1 MTIQILVLGTLD
13 TKGEEIAFL
22 KRSIELSGC
31 RAIIMDVGI
40 LGQPAMQADITRED
54 VARAAGLTLE
64 QIRALPNRK
73 RIIGA
78 IGQGAIEKAKF
89 LYSSAGFDGV
99 VGIGGGTGMHICT
112 AVMRSLPIGVP
123 KLMLSS
129 MASMDVSE
137 FVGAKDITMMTSVA
151 DLASLNTI
159 TKTILAQAAGAI
171 CGMAAASVPSSEPRT
186 AIAMTSFGITTQCAD
201 NVGRYLREMGLE
213 LVVFHT
219 VGSGSMAMEELI
231 DQGVFAGVLDLTTH
245 EFIDQVAGGHYGG
258 VGDERLETAGRRG
271 IPQVVG
277 PGGLD
282 CVAVFAPEG
291 VPAKF
296 AGRRTYYHDFRVCVR
311 STAAELEVVARI
323 LTDKLNKAVGPVKFL
338 VPLRGWS
345 SASRHCEPLFDPEA
359 DRALVDALKQS
370 LKPDIEIREIDAHI
384 DDPEYAQTAVS
395 LLLEMLTSALH
406 QKPSRCPDGR
416 RV

>member
-1 MTIQILVLGTLD
+1 VTKKILVLGTLD
-13 TKGEEIAFL
+13 TKGQEIDFL
-22 KRSIELSGC
+22 RRSIELSGC
-31 RAIIMDVGI
+31 RATVMDVGI
-40 LGQPAMQADITRED
+40 LGQPTTEADIARED
-54 VARAAGLTLE
+54 VARAAGQTLE

-78 IGQGAIEKAKF
+78 MIQGAIEKAKL
-89 LYSSAGFDGV
+89 LYSSGGFDGV
-99 VGIGGGTGMHICT
+99 IGIGGGTGMHICT

-123 KLMLSS
+123 KLMVSS

-151 DLASLNTI
+151 DLASLNIVTS
-159 TKTILAQAAGAI
+159 TVLAQAAGAI
-171 CGMAAASVPSSEPRT
+171 CGMAGASVPSSEPRT

-201 NVGRYLREMGLE
+201 NVGRCLREMGHE
-213 LVVFHT
+213 LVVFHA
-219 VGSGSMAMEELI
+219 VGSGGMAMEELT
-231 DQGVFAGVLDLTTH
+231 DQGLFAGVLDLTTH

-258 VGDERLETAGRRG
+258 VGDERLETAGRKG

-282 CVAVFAPEG
+282 CVAIFAPED

-311 STAAELEVVARI
+311 STAAELAFVAQI
-323 LTDKLNKAVGPVKFL
+323 LADKLNRAVGPVKFL

-359 DRALVDALKQS
+359 DRAFVDALKRS

-384 DDPEYAQTAVS
+384 DDLEYAQAAVS
-395 LLLEMLTSALH
+395 NLH
-406 QKPSRCPDGR
+406 QMMTSLSR
-416 RV
+416 

>member
-1 MTIQILVLGTLD
+1 MTKKILVLGTLD
-13 TKGEEIAFL
+13 TKGAEIAFL

-31 RAIIMDVGI
+31 RATVMDVGI
-40 LGQPAMQADITRED
+40 LGQPATQADITRED
-54 VARAAGLTLE
+54 VARAAGQTLE

-78 IGQGAIEKAKF
+78 MIQGAIEKAK
-89 LYSSAGFDGV
+89 LLHGSSGFDGV

-112 AVMRSLPIGVP
+112 AIMRSLPMGLP
-123 KLMLSS
+123 KLMVSS

-151 DLASLNTI
+151 DLASLNTV
-159 TKTILAQAAGAI
+159 TRTVLAQAAGAI
-171 CGMAAASVPSSEPRT
+171 CGMAGASVPSSEPRT

-201 NVGRYLREMGLE
+201 NVGRCLREMGHE

-219 VGSGSMAMEELI
+219 VGSGGMAMEELL
-231 DQGVFAGVLDLTTH
+231 DQGLFVGVLDLTTH

-258 VGDERLETAGRRG
+258 VGDERLETAGRKG

-282 CVAVFAPEG
+282 CVAIFAPEG

-323 LTDKLNKAVGPVKFL
+323 LADKLNEAAGPVKFL

-359 DRALVDALKQS
+359 DRAFVDALKGS

-384 DDPEYAQTAVS
+384 DDMEYAQAAVS
-395 LLLEMLTSALH
+395 HLH
-406 QKPSRCPDGR
+406 QMMTSSSR
-416 RV
+416 

>member
-1 MTIQILVLGTLD
+1 VTKKILVLGTLD
-13 TKGEEIAFL
+13 TKGEEIDFL
-22 KRSIELSGC
+22 RRSIELSGC
-31 RAIIMDVGI
+31 RATVMDVGI
-40 LGQPAMQADITRED
+40 LGQPTTEADIARED
-54 VARAAGLTLE
+54 VARAAGQTLE

-78 IGQGAIEKAKF
+78 MIQGAIQKVKL

-112 AVMRSLPIGVP
+112 AIMRSLPIGLP
-123 KLMLSS
+123 KLMVSS

-151 DLASLNTI
+151 DLASLNIVTS
-159 TKTILAQAAGAI
+159 TVLAQAAGAI
-171 CGMAAASVPSSEPRT
+171 CGMAGASVPSSEPRT

-201 NVGRYLREMGLE
+201 NVGLCLREMGHE
-213 LVVFHT
+213 LVVFHA
-219 VGSGSMAMEELI
+219 VGSGGMAMEELI
-231 DQGVFAGVLDLTTH
+231 DQGLFAGVLDLTTH

-258 VGDERLETAGRRG
+258 IGDERLETAGRKG

-282 CVAVFAPEG
+282 CVAIFAPED
-291 VPAKF
+291 VPAEF

-311 STAAELEVVARI
+311 STAAELAVVAQV
-323 LTDKLNKAVGPVKFL
+323 LADKLNKAAGPVKFL

-359 DRALVDALKQS
+359 DRAFVDALKRS

-384 DDPEYAQTAVS
+384 DDLEYAQAAVS
-395 LLLEMLTSALH
+395 NLH
-406 QKPSRCPDGR
+406 QMMTSLSR
-416 RV
+416 

>member
-1 MTIQILVLGTLD
+1 MTKKILVLGTLD
-13 TKGEEIAFL
+13 TKGAEIAFL

-31 RAIIMDVGI
+31 RATVMDVGI
-40 LGQPAMQADITRED
+40 LGQPATQADITRED
-54 VARAAGLTLE
+54 VARAAGQTLE

-78 IGQGAIEKAKF
+78 MIQGAIEKAK
-89 LYSSAGFDGV
+89 LLHGSSGFDGV

-112 AVMRSLPIGVP
+112 AIMRSLPIGLP
-123 KLMLSS
+123 KLMVSS

-151 DLASLNTI
+151 DLASLNIVTS
-159 TKTILAQAAGAI
+159 TVLAQAAGAI
-171 CGMAAASVPSSEPRT
+171 CGMARASVPSSEPRT

-201 NVGRYLREMGLE
+201 NVGRCLREMGHE
-213 LVVFHT
+213 LVVFHA
-219 VGSGSMAMEELI
+219 VGSGGMAMEELI
-231 DQGVFAGVLDLTTH
+231 DQGLFAGVLDLTTH

-258 VGDERLETAGRRG
+258 VGDERLETAGRKG

-282 CVAVFAPEG
+282 CVAIFAPEG
-291 VPAKF
+291 VPAEF

-311 STAAELEVVARI
+311 STAAELAVVAQI
-323 LTDKLNKAVGPVKFL
+323 LADKLNEAAGPVKFL

-359 DRALVDALKQS
+359 DRAFVDALKRS

-384 DDPEYAQTAVS
+384 DDLEYAQAAVS
-395 LLLEMLTSALH
+395 NLH
-406 QKPSRCPDGR
+406 QMMTSSSR
-416 RV
+416 

>member
-1 MTIQILVLGTLD
+1 MTKKILVLGTLD
-13 TKGEEIAFL
+13 TKGAEIAFL

-31 RAIIMDVGI
+31 RATVMDVGI
-40 LGQPAMQADITRED
+40 LGQPATQADITRED
-54 VARAAGLTLE
+54 VARAAGQTLE

-78 IGQGAIEKAKF
+78 MIQGAIEKAK
-89 LYSSAGFDGV
+89 LLHGSSGFDGV

-112 AVMRSLPIGVP
+112 AIMRSLPMGLP
-123 KLMLSS
+123 KLMVSS

-151 DLASLNTI
+151 DLASLNTV
-159 TKTILAQAAGAI
+159 TRTVLAQAAGAI
-171 CGMAAASVPSSEPRT
+171 CGMAGASVPSSEPRT

-201 NVGRYLREMGLE
+201 NVGRCLREMGHE

-219 VGSGSMAMEELI
+219 VGSGGMAMEELI
-231 DQGVFAGVLDLTTH
+231 DQGLFVGVLDLTTH

-258 VGDERLETAGRRG
+258 VGDERLETAGRKG

-282 CVAVFAPEG
+282 CVAIFAPEG

-323 LTDKLNKAVGPVKFL
+323 LADKLNEAAGPVKFL

-345 SASRHCEPLFDPEA
+345 SASKHCEPLFDPEA
-359 DRALVDALKQS
+359 DRAFVDALKGS

-384 DDPEYAQTAVS
+384 DDMEYAQAAVS
-395 LLLEMLTSALH
+395 QLH
-406 QKPSRCPDGR
+406 QMMTSSSR
-416 RV
+416 